1 MQKYILSFI
10 VVWGWTVFCQAQV
23 SSPKVLKILDAQTE
37 AMGGEERIRSL
48 RTLQYKTQDSSD
60 SSGYHEIWHFARDG
74 AVRNDRVSLSSRK
87 ETYSIVVSSADA
99 WEGTTSD
106 DPTEAGLSVSAIDM
120 RDTRDTRGQS
130 LDRIGWL
137 KQQISDIFV
146 SFRDRIENGYKYE
159 LLGRRNGPTGVE
171 YVIKEIWPAGTERE
185 IYITRE
191 TNLISCR
198 QQQPYKDGWHGL
210 RDTEECYT
218 GYKLIDGYLLPS
230 IVARKTAGDRD
241 AIADQYEIVDYKV
254 NPDLDHK
261 IFERP
266 NEKSVDLR

>member
-1 MQKYILSFI
+1 MQKYILSLI
-10 VVWGWTVFCQAQV
+10 VVLAWTIFCDAQAN
-23 SSPKVLKILDAQTE
+23 SPKVLKILDAHTE
-37 AMGGEERIRSL
+37 AMGGEERIKSL
-48 RTLQYKTQDSSD
+48 RTLQYKTQDPND
-60 SSGYHEIWHFARDG
+60 SSSYHEIWHFARDG

-87 ETYSIVVSSADA
+87 GTYSIVVSSADA

-106 DPTEAGLSVSAIDM
+106 DPTDAGLSVSAIDM

-171 YVIKEIWPAGTERE
+171 YVIKEIWPTGTERE

-218 GYKLIDGYLLPS
+218 GYKLIDGYLLPNALRRMISGS
-230 IVARKTAGDRD
+230 IDPNTA
-241 AIADQYEIVDYKV
+241 QYEIVDYRI
-254 NPDLDHK
+254 NRDFISK

-266 NEKSVDLR
+266 EK